1 MSLVINYFKSK
12 SRNSSNKK
20 YKKNNNLTTIIYTH
34 KRNKTK
40 NSTEPNN
47 IDNSSS
53 DSSNPEKMDKEQ
65 LFNNKFLETYKNFS
79 VDKNMFN
86 TEKINFY
93 NKCNLRKKFLIPKK
107 IEKIYEDQMKIDKNI
122 ANDIPILSIEKN
134 LFKQNP
140 LLLDGKY
147 LYNYYSYY
155 LPNKNN
161 DNLSYSNKQI
171 NFINKEKLCIE
182 KALRIIQKKK
192 HYISMSNKSSKK
204 LNFLGLDINDI
215 DFNNKKKESL
225 KSKSIQKYHTLKKM
239 SKEFSSILKHK
250 KHKDIKALNSLYLKY
265 EKNKLKKEI
274 KTLKNS
280 INKTID
286 IEKLNAERRK
296 SIKIRNLCINNYND
310 KSLKKIL
317 ENQNKISNSTEK
329 ENNKLKLKN
338 ETRNNNPFLFI
349 TDKNK
354 EKKNHLRNKFFS
366 LNGFNYLNSYKK
378 PKKEKTYKTISNLN
392 SMLSNEN
399 NQEQFLD
406 KLQNSK
412 LSTIP
417 NENLIDIAKLYM
429 SKFSENNTNLS
440 ELFSKKTN
448 SFNINTN
455 IEIYNLINH
464 FQKKSKAINMTHK
477 YKNFF
482 QSINELDKK
491 MLKIKNNFIKNRI
504 NTFINEA
511 IKNN

>member
-1 MSLVINYFKSK
+1 MSTVINYFKSK

-20 YKKNNNLTTIIYTH
+20 YKKNNNSTTIIFTQ
-34 KRNKTK
+34 KRKRAR
-40 NSTEPNN
+40 NSTEPNY
-47 IDNSSS
+47 IDNSS
-53 DSSNPEKMDKEQ
+53 DSSNPENMDKKQ
-65 LFNNKFLETYKNFS
+65 LFNNKFLETYYNFS
-79 VDKNMFN
+79 IDKNMFK

-93 NKCNLRKKFLIPKK
+93 NKCYLRKKFLIPKK
-107 IEKIYEDQMKIDKNI
+107 IEKIYENQMKIDKNI
-122 ANDIPILSIEKN
+122 ANDIPILSVEKN

-140 LLLDGKY
+140 LLLDGKD
-147 LYNYYSYY
+147 LNNYYSYY
-155 LPNKNN
+155 LPKKQS

-171 NFINKEKLCIE
+171 DFINKEKLCIE
-182 KALRIIQKKK
+182 KALRTIHKSK
-192 HYISMSNKSSKK
+192 HYMSVNNKSSKR

-215 DFNNKKKESL
+215 DFIKKRKESL
-225 KSKSIQKYHTLKKM
+225 KSKSVQKYHILKKI
-239 SKEFSSILKHK
+239 SKDLSPILKNK
-250 KHKDIKALNSLYLKY
+250 KYRNINTLNSLYLKY
-265 EKNKLKKEI
+265 EKQTLKKEI

-286 IEKLNAERRK
+286 IENFNAQKRK
-296 SIKIRNLCINNYND
+296 SIKIKNLCINNYND

-329 ENNKLKLKN
+329 ENNKLKIKN
-338 ETRNNNPFLFI
+338 ENRNNPFLFI

-354 EKKNHLRNKFFS
+354 EKKNHLRNQFFS
-366 LNGFNYLNSYKK
+366 LNGFNYLKSYKK

-392 SMLSNEN
+392 SMLSKEN

-412 LSTIP
+412 LSTIS
-417 NENLIDIAKLYM
+417 NEDLIDIAKLYM

-440 ELFSKKTN
+440 ELFSNKTS

-464 FQKKSKAINMTHK
+464 FQKKSKEINMTHK
-477 YKNFF
+477 YKKFF
-482 QSINELDKK
+482 RSINELDKK

-504 NTFINEA
+504 NTYINEA
-511 IKNN
+511 TKSN

>member
-1 MSLVINYFKSK
+1 MSTVINYFNSK
-12 SRNSSNKK
+12 SRNSTNKK
-20 YKKNNNLTTIIYTH
+20 YKKSNNSTTIIYTH
-34 KRNKTK
+34 KRKKPK

-53 DSSNPEKMDKEQ
+53 DSSNPEKMDKDE
-65 LFNNKFLETYKNFS
+65 LFNNKFLETYNNFS
-79 VDKNMFN
+79 VDKNLFKN
-86 TEKINFY
+86 EKINFY

-107 IEKIYEDQMKIDKNI
+107 IEKIYENQMKIDKNI
-122 ANDIPILSIEKN
+122 ANDIPLLSIEKN

-140 LLLDGKY
+140 LLLDGKD
-147 LYNYYSYY
+147 LNNYYSYY
-155 LPNKNN
+155 LPNKNI

-192 HYISMSNKSSKK
+192 HYMSMSNKSSKK
-204 LNFLGLDINDI
+204 LNFLGLDLNDI
-215 DFNNKKKESL
+215 DFNKKKKESL
-225 KSKSIQKYHTLKKM
+225 KSKSVQKYNTLKKLN
-239 SKEFSSILKHK
+239 KELSPILKNK
-250 KHKDIKALNSLYLKY
+250 KHKNINILNSLYLKY
-265 EKNKLKKEI
+265 EKDKLKKEI
-274 KTLKNS
+274 RTLKNS

-286 IEKLNAERRK
+286 IENFNAQRK
-296 SIKIRNLCINNYND
+296 KSLKIRNLCINNYND
-310 KSLKKIL
+310 KSLKKML

-329 ENNKLKLKN
+329 ENNKLKLKIPN
-338 ETRNNNPFLFI
+338 RNNPFLFI

-354 EKKNHLRNKFFS
+354 ESKSQLRNKFFS
-366 LNGFNYLNSYKK
+366 LNGFNYLNSFKK
-378 PKKEKTYKTISNLN
+378 TKKEKTYKTINNLN

-417 NENLIDIAKLYM
+417 NESLIVIAKLYM
-429 SKFSENNTNLS
+429 SKFSENNANLT
-440 ELFSKKTN
+440 ELFSNKTN

-477 YKNFF
+477 YKKFF
-482 QSINELDKK
+482 QSINEIDKK

-504 NTFINEA
+504 NTYINEA
-511 IKNN
+511 IKSN

>member
-1 MSLVINYFKSK
+1 MSTVINYFNSK

-20 YKKNNNLTTIIYTH
+20 YKKNNNSTTIIYIH
-34 KRNKTK
+34 KRKRAK

-65 LFNNKFLETYKNFS
+65 LFNNKFLETYNNFS
-79 VDKNMFN
+79 VDKNMFKN
-86 TEKINFY
+86 EKINFY
-93 NKCNLRKKFLIPKK
+93 NKCYLRKKFLIPKK

-122 ANDIPILSIEKN
+122 ANDIPILSVEKN

-140 LLLDGKY
+140 LLLDGKD
-147 LYNYYSYY
+147 LNNYYSYY
-155 LPNKNN
+155 LPKKNS

-182 KALRIIQKKK
+182 KALRLIQKKK
-192 HYISMSNKSSKK
+192 HYMSVSNKSSKK

-225 KSKSIQKYHTLKKM
+225 KSKSVQKYKTLKKI
-239 SKEFSSILKHK
+239 SEELSPILKNK
-250 KHKDIKALNSLYLKY
+250 KHKNLATLNSLYLKY

-286 IEKLNAERRK
+286 IENLNAQKRK

-317 ENQNKISNSTEK
+317 KNQNKVNNSTEK
-329 ENNKLKLKN
+329 ENDKLKLKITN
-338 ETRNNNPFLFI
+338 RNNPFLFI

-429 SKFSENNTNLS
+429 SKFSENNTNLI
-440 ELFSKKTN
+440 ELFSNKTS

-464 FQKKSKAINMTHK
+464 FQKKSKSINITHK
-477 YKNFF
+477 YKKFF
-482 QSINELDKK
+482 QSINELDRK

-504 NTFINEA
+504 NTYINEA
-511 IKNN
+511 IKSN